1 MNLRVF
7 LPTKILINQQVSK
20 VVAEA
25 QNGSFCILPRH
36 VDFITALVPGLLS
49 FQVDKGKE
57 EFLAVDDGI
66 LVKCGSEVL
75 ISTRNAMY
83 GHELGQLKQTVEKE
97 FRTLDE
103 KEKKARSVLSKI
115 EAHFIKRF
123 MELKKNG

>member
-1 MNLRVF
+1 LKVL

-25 QNGSFCILPRH
+25 GNGSFCILPGH
-36 VDFITALVPGLLS
+36 IDFVAELVPGILS
-49 FQVDKGKE
+49 FQFDKGKE
-57 EFLAVDDGI
+57 EFLAVDEGI

-83 GHELGQLKQTVEKE
+83 GYELGQLKETVEKE

-103 KEKKARSVLSKI
+103 REKKARSALAKI

-123 MELKKNG
+123 MELKKDE